1 MGRTATAKEW
11 RWPAGIGQTGSGAS
25 PSQTGAVPEG
35 GQEKEPGA
43 SPVPCA
49 SGTKNSCLERSQD
62 PDRGG
67 QEEKERRQNVPQ
79 KRKSREGKQEK
90 SRRWA
95 PPQEW
100 LNGFTHRDKLG
111 FRNLGPDCARV
122 SGPQGDWKQKNQGN
136 HRGLSVLRYGRLS
149 GGIARNLNDKVS
161 QPLGLTS
168 LVFGQAWRG
177 LKCCTANAEV
187 SKGKYVFFFL
197 FLITLLWSET
207 KRAAQHFIYSIYSI
221 MLMICFI
228 YSYWI

>member
-1 MGRTATAKEW
+1 MTCNSCGRLQCPIFAAGLCEHCWLLRRLERVIFTRHLPWIDRPSEDMRPCSGECCWEVGRTATAKEW

-122 SGPQGDWKQKNQGN
+122 SGPQGDWKQKKS
-136 HRGLSVLRYGRLS
+136 RKSS
-149 GGIARNLNDKVS
+149 G
-161 QPLGLTS
+161 PE
-168 LVFGQAWRG
+168 
-177 LKCCTANAEV
+177 CAEV
-187 SKGKYVFFFL
+187 WPALRRDRQEFE
-197 FLITLLWSET
+197 W
-207 KRAAQHFIYSIYSI
+207 
-221 MLMICFI
+221 
-228 YSYWI
+228 

>member
-1 MGRTATAKEW
+1 MDSLTGINLDFAILGLTALGY
-11 RWPAGIGQTGSGAS
+11 PALRGIGS
-25 PSQTGAVPEG
+25 
-35 GQEKEPGA
+35 K
-43 SPVPCA
+43 
-49 SGTKNSCLERSQD
+49 
-62 PDRGG
+62 
-67 QEEKERRQNVPQ
+67 
-79 KRKSREGKQEK
+79 
-90 SRRWA
+90 
-95 PPQEW
+95 
-100 LNGFTHRDKLG
+100 
-111 FRNLGPDCARV
+111 
-122 SGPQGDWKQKNQGN
+122 KNQGN

-221 MLMICFI
+221 K
-228 YSYWI
+228 

>member
-1 MGRTATAKEW
+1 MDSLTGINLDFAILGLTALGY
-11 RWPAGIGQTGSGAS
+11 PALRGIGS
-25 PSQTGAVPEG
+25 
-35 GQEKEPGA
+35 K
-43 SPVPCA
+43 
-49 SGTKNSCLERSQD
+49 
-62 PDRGG
+62 
-67 QEEKERRQNVPQ
+67 
-79 KRKSREGKQEK
+79 
-90 SRRWA
+90 
-95 PPQEW
+95 
-100 LNGFTHRDKLG
+100 
-111 FRNLGPDCARV
+111 
-122 SGPQGDWKQKNQGN
+122 KNQGN

-149 GGIARNLNDKVS
+149 GGIAKNLNDKVS

-187 SKGKYVFFFL
+187 SKGKYVFIFL